1 MIIKDAIH
9 EEKHIATLIKYQ
21 LQKDYSDKPDTVI
34 KFMLRDYRF
43 VKEFFIDVFPAYYS
57 MSVSSYIEKIDT
69 EDFKSRR
76 ELLDALGIA
85 SSTVELKYDDSKD
98 LINVEFTIS
107 DQASKQ
113 IKTNWNYVHAIADI
127 VNNGEFRRIFE
138 NNKTFASIIST
149 SPASITK
156 YVKVS
161 EFLRRHQDTPYVEDV
176 EINSLYKLTMLY
188 KMQLQDFVKECGGYK
203 EIAKMSDKQ
212 FCDAFDEFRK
222 SRGIKVQKR
231 QKL

>member
-34 KFMLRDYRF
+34 KFWLRDYSSKTEEYKNLFR
-43 VKEFFIDVFPAYYS
+43 IYCPIT
-57 MSVSSYIEKIDT
+57 VSSYIEKIDT
-69 EDFKSRR
+69 KEFKNRR
-76 ELLDALGIA
+76 ALLDALGIA
-85 SSTVELKYDDSKD
+85 SSTVELKDNQD